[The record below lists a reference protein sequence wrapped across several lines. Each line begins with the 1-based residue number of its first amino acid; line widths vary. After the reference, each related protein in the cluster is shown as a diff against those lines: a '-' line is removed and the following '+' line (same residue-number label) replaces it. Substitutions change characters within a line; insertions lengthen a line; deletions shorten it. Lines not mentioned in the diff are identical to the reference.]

1 MPTVH
6 QTHGPHNGPPM
17 KVRVTANISTQAD
30 TPPRSAGI
38 SVTFPKP
45 PLEGGSEKAP
55 MKYLRMPE
63 VIVRTGFKKT
73 FLYDSIREKTFPP
86 HIKVGRCSCFIE
98 SEVLAVQRAWSR
110 GMNREEI
117 RLLIASLVASR

>member
-17 KVRVTANISTQAD
+17 KVRKTANIRTQAD
-30 TPPRSAGI
+30 IPPSPAGI
-38 SVTFPKP
+38 SVSYPKP
-45 PLEGGSEKAP
+45 PLEGESEKAP

-73 FLYDSIREKTFPP
+73 FLYDSIREMTFPP

-110 GMNREEI
+110 GMSREEI
-117 RLLIASLVASR
+117 RLLISRLVASR

>member
-17 KVRVTANISTQAD
+17 KVRVTANIRAHAG
-30 TPPRSAGI
+30 TPPNPAGT
-38 SVTFPKP
+38 SVIPPKP
-45 PLEGGSEKAP
+45 PIEGGNDKTP

-110 GMNREEI
+110 GMSREEI
-117 RLLIASLVASR
+117 RLLIARLVASR